1 MSRVRTG
8 VVVVAG
14 LVGLLAVPPL
24 ASAQSTGV
32 REVPASASS
41 VIALQTRLRYTTM
54 ILLPEGE
61 EILDVICGDKDFWV
75 VSATHNIAHVK
86 PSKEGAA
93 TNLNLV
99 TGSGTVYSFL
109 LTEKN
114 GSTLPDLKVYVT
126 ADPASDAAKPKYFTA
141 AQVEGLQSALTD
153 ARADVQA
160 AERRAADA
168 MALHEQQY
176 PTTLS
181 FNYRLPRYAKPFF
194 VRAIW
199 HDGRFTYIKT
209 DATELP
215 TLFEVKDGAPA
226 LVNFQVHDGTYVV
239 PKVLDEGYLS
249 LGKERLSF
257 MQGK

>member
-1 MSRVRTG
+1 MSRVSAC
-8 VVVVAG
+8 VILSVAS
-14 LVGLLAVPPL
+14 LLALPAAAP
-24 ASAQSTGV
+24 AQPTGV
-32 REVPASASS
+32 REVAASASG
-41 VIALQTRLRYTTM
+41 VIPLQTRLRYTTM
-54 ILLPEGE
+54 ILLPEGD

-75 VSATHNIAHVK
+75 VSATHHIAHVK

-99 TGSGTVYSFL
+99 TASGTVYSFL

-114 GSTLPDLKVYVT
+114 GPGTPDLKVYVT
-126 ADPASDAAKPKYFTA
+126 ADPTVDRSKPKYFTA
-141 AQVEGLQSALTD
+141 EQVEGLQAALTD
-153 ARADVQA
+153 ARVAVDAAD
-160 AERRAADA
+160 RRATDA
-168 MALHEQQY
+168 IALHQQQY
-176 PTTLS
+176 PSTLS
-181 FNYRLPRYAKPFF
+181 FDYRLPRYAKPFF

-199 HDGRFTYIKT
+199 HDGTFTYIKT
-209 DATELP
+209 DAAELP
-215 TLFEVKDGAPA
+215 TLFEVKDGKPA